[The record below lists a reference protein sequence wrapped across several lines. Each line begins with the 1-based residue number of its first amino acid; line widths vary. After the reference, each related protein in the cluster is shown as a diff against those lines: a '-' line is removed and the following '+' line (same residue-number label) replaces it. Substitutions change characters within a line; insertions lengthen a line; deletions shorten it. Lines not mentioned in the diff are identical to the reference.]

1 MGEFSMKRKTSLL
14 KKLTAVIM
22 LIVIIPVVFIGI
34 VATNK
39 AKESFEKN
47 LELTSSQAINE
58 VENGLSKHFKAIAQ
72 QVVTLADSEEIRN
85 FDVNASNNGES
96 LKRIQSALKS
106 IKNTSDGVLNV
117 CFATEAGGMILDS
130 SSEIW
135 PLSEF
140 NYKERDWYKQ
150 ALQDKNVIYT
160 KPLTDA
166 LTKQQVITVVKATY
180 DDKGKFH
187 GVAIVDIKLD
197 AMVEY
202 IQNTKILNY
211 GYVILADNEGSIII
225 NNEKNNGLI
234 SDDQNIS
241 SLPFWK
247 NDKFDVYKWSKNG
260 VTNYVVQ
267 QINKDTGWRLI
278 GFASEN
284 EISQPVSAIR
294 LTIII
299 GALIA
304 IIVGN
309 VVGLVISVRLTKQI
323 NKIKESVKKLAE
335 GNLTEKVEV
344 TTRDE
349 FGELGENFNS
359 MIDSVHNLI
368 TKVDTTS
375 NKLIESS
382 INIASMSQETT
393 ASISDVSSAIG
404 QVAAGA
410 TSQANEAQNVT
421 QSVEKLE
428 NRISEVDK
436 HAEKI
441 NILSNETENLTEKGL
456 DILGVLI
463 SKSQKTKE
471 SAIESSGIV
480 SEMTHSIE
488 KINYISNAIAGI
500 TEQTNLLSL
509 NASIEAARAGEA
521 GKGFA
526 VVAEEIRKLADESK
540 KSTDEIKV
548 IVDEINTKVNIANN
562 SMLDSSKML
571 DEQEKIVEE
580 TKIVFNK
587 IVDSIESLTKS
598 SKEIQDLNA
607 RMSEDKE
614 YVRENVESI
623 ASISEENASV
633 SEEVSASAEEINA
646 TMDELTGHAMNLQ
659 DLSNQ
664 LKDEITQFK
673 L

>member
-1 MGEFSMKRKTSLL
+1 MKRKTSLL

-39 AKESFEKN
+39 AKKSFEQN

-58 VENGLSKHFKAIAQ
+58 VENGLSKHLKGIAQ
-72 QVVTLADSEEIRN
+72 QVVTLSDSEEIRN

-96 LKRIQSALKS
+96 LKRIQSVLKS
-106 IKNTSDGVLNV
+106 IKNTTDGVLNV
-117 CFATEAGGMILDS
+117 CFATEAGGLILDS
-130 SSEIW
+130 SSEIL

-140 NYKERDWYKQ
+140 NYKERGWYKQ

-160 KPLTDA
+160 KPLIDA
-166 LTKQQVITVVKATY
+166 VTKQQVITVVKATY
-180 DDKGKFH
+180 DDNGKFH
-187 GVAIVDIKLD
+187 GVAILDIKLD

-202 IQNTKILNY
+202 MQNTKILNY
-211 GYVILADNEGSIII
+211 GYVILVDSEGSIII

-247 NDKFDVYKWSKNG
+247 NDKSDVYKWSNNG

-267 QINKDTGWRLI
+267 QINKDTGWRVI
-278 GFASEN
+278 GFANEN
-284 EISQPVSAIR
+284 EISQSISAIR
-294 LTIII
+294 MTIII
-299 GALIA
+299 GAVIA

-335 GNLTEKVEV
+335 GNLTEKIEV

-410 TSQANEAQNVT
+410 TSQANEARNVT

-441 NILSNETENLTEKGL
+441 NILSSETENLTEKGL

-463 SKSQKTKE
+463 SKSQKAKE
-471 SAIESSGIV
+471 SSIESSGIV

-540 KSTDEIKV
+540 KSTDEIKA

-598 SKEIQDLNA
+598 SKEIKDLNIK
-607 RMSEDKE
+607 MSEDKE

-623 ASISEENASV
+623 SSISEENASV
-633 SEEVSASAEEINA
+633 SEEVSASSEEINA
-646 TMDELTGHAMNLQ
+646 TMDELTEHAMNLQ

>member
-1 MGEFSMKRKTSLL
+1 MKGKTSLL

-22 LIVIIPVVFIGI
+22 LIVISPVVFIGI

-58 VENGLSKHFKAIAQ
+58 VENGLSKHLKAIAQ
-72 QVVTLADSEEIRN
+72 QVITLADSEEIRN

-96 LKRIQSALKS
+96 LKRIQSTLKS
-106 IKNTSDGVLNV
+106 IKNTTDGVLNV
-117 CFATEAGGMILDS
+117 CFATEAGGLILDS
-130 SSEIW
+130 SSEIL

-140 NYKERDWYKQ
+140 NYKERGWYKQ

-166 LTKQQVITVVKATY
+166 VTKQQVITVVKAAY

-202 IQNTKILNY
+202 IKNTKILNY

-225 NNEKNNGLI
+225 NSEKNNGLI

-247 NDKFDVYKWSKNG
+247 NDKSDKFDVYKWSNNG

-294 LTIII
+294 MTIII
-299 GALIA
+299 GAVIA
-304 IIVGN
+304 IIIGN

-323 NKIKESVKKLAE
+323 NKIKKSVKKLAE

-359 MIDSVHNLI
+359 MIDSIHKLI

-382 INIASMSQETT
+382 VNIASMSQETT
-393 ASISDVSSAIG
+393 ASISDVSSAIS

-428 NRISEVDK
+428 SRISEVDK

-463 SKSQKTKE
+463 SKSQKTKA

-587 IVDSIESLTKS
+587 IVDSIESLTES
-598 SKEIQDLNA
+598 SKEIQGLNTK
-607 RMSEDKE
+607 MSEDKE
-614 YVRENVESI
+614 SVRENVESI
-623 ASISEENASV
+623 SSISEENASV
-633 SEEVSASAEEINA
+633 SEEVSASAEEINS
-646 TMDELTGHAMNLQ
+646 TMDELTEHAMNLQ

>member
-1 MGEFSMKRKTSLL
+1 MKRKTSLL

-22 LIVIIPVVFIGI
+22 LIVILPVVFIGI

-58 VENGLSKHFKAIAQ
+58 VENGLSKHLKGIAQ

-85 FDVNASNNGES
+85 FDVNVSNNGES
-96 LKRIQSALKS
+96 LKRIQSTLKS

-117 CFATEAGGMILDS
+117 CFATEAGGLILDS
-130 SSEIW
+130 SSEIL

-140 NYKERDWYKQ
+140 NYKERGWYKQ

-166 LTKQQVITVVKATY
+166 VTKQQVITVVKAAY

-202 IQNTKILNY
+202 IKNTKILNY
-211 GYVILADNEGSIII
+211 GYVILSDNEGNIII
-225 NNEKNNGLI
+225 NSEKNNGVI
-234 SDDQNIS
+234 ADDTNVS

-247 NDKFDVYKWSKNG
+247 NDKLDVYKWSNNG
-260 VTNYVVQ
+260 ITNYVVQ

-284 EISQPVSAIR
+284 EISQPISAIR
-294 LTIII
+294 MTIII
-299 GALIA
+299 GAAIA
-304 IIVGN
+304 IIIGCIVA
-309 VVGLVISVRLTKQI
+309 LFISVKLTKQI
-323 NKIKESVKKLAE
+323 NKINKSVKKLAE

-359 MIDSVHNLI
+359 MIDSIHKLI

-382 INIASMSQETT
+382 VNIASMSQETT
-393 ASISDVSSAIG
+393 ASISDVSSAID

-421 QSVEKLE
+421 KSVEKLE

-441 NILSNETENLTEKGL
+441 NILSNETEKLTEKGL
-456 DILGVLI
+456 GILGALM

-471 SAIESSGIV
+471 SAIESSDIV

-587 IVDSIESLTKS
+587 IVDSIEHLTES
-598 SKEIQDLNA
+598 SKEIKDLNA
-607 RMSEDKE
+607 KMSEDKE

-623 ASISEENASV
+623 SSISEENASV